1 MPRRTPGARRPQ
13 GCGRKQSKS
22 SSMSPVNQ
30 LSANTDAILVD
41 LSSRNADSLT
51 VPGFPQRGARKSQG
65 RGRKQSG
72 RSNVSPLNPP
82 SANADAILVDLSSHN
97 ADSLTVP
104 QFPQRGGRTRSQKEI
119 NRSRPV
125 TMFPNELP
133 PITGSLSAPQS
144 SQRRGRCRS
153 RGRIN
158 QSGPSRTPRN
168 RPPPNRNS
176 LSAPRSSRRG
186 SRRNVQPRTRPTVIS
201 LDVTYSS
208 DELESEIP
216 SSPEKEPDS
225 LLNFTLT
232 PSSKGAES
240 SDDDIHPHTSSPVP
254 SPVKDKLEDAEENNE
269 TENWSS
275 DYEEEDILFVDYNAK
290 RDAALK
296 RAFTEIRN
304 MEKEETAAKKVMLH
318 NEKSSCDPITPLDDE
333 EASEKKS
340 GDLDISC
347 LDTPVKIPKKKRK
360 GRDTV
365 KKALESLKQFSEEL
379 SQLKTDGSFNGDIMV
394 LSDTDDDAENEVLT
408 LFVKFESNYIRCKVR
423 QFQKFSSVYDDVA
436 DRLSLNVAQVLL
448 CHDDKVICR
457 DKCPVDLK
465 LKYGDIIECGV
476 QSQSAVQVRAT
487 VMKQSPGTIPLKVQN
502 SDKKGVVTIFIRPDA
517 KMKELMHRYAEEKNI
532 PVEELRFSFDGE
544 TLNPNDT
551 PKSLDLEG
559 NECVDVY
566 RK

>member
-104 QFPQRGGRTRSQKEI
+104 QFPQRGGRPK
-119 NRSRPV
+119 
-125 TMFPNELP
+125 
-133 PITGSLSAPQS
+133 G
-144 SQRRGRCRS
+144 RGK
-153 RGRIN
+153 
-158 QSGPSRTPRN
+158 RN
-168 RPPPNRNS
+168 RPRVSRVLERPSSTNA
-176 LSAPRSSRRG
+176 LSPTQSSRRR